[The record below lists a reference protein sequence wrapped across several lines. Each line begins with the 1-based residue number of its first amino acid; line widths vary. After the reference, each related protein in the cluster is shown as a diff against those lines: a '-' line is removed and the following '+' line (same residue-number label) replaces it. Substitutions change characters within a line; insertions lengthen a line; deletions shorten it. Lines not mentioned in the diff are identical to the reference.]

1 MAQIATI
8 IGVISLVGCILLY
21 IIRGSGPDTIEGTR
35 HAAEDKGIDT
45 PLRPPALPK
54 QDGKRILHVL
64 ILHHIQSVQYADVI
78 IYMAANRWYFEME
91 QGGDASMDTDMIYKE
106 VRVV

>member
-35 HAAEDKGIDT
+35 HVAEDKGIDT

-54 QDGKRILHVL
+54 QDGKKNLTCTDITSYPKCPICRCHN
-64 ILHHIQSVQYADVI
+64 
-78 IYMAANRWYFEME
+78 IYGSKQMVFRDGTRWRCVNGHRY
-91 QGGDASMDTDMIYKE
+91 DI
-106 VRVV
+106 